1 MNPYRRKEL
10 REAYEAGY
18 KSGLNENAVKRLA
31 ARAAEYF
38 DVPKI
43 TLGQE
48 LRDYLKSL
56 GLLKRSKTGG
66 TKGINIKRGETERY
80 LGTNKDVMNPFYRR
94 ADRPTSPKTLER
106 RRLAF

>member
-56 GLLKRSKTGG
+56 GLFL
-66 TKGINIKRGETERY
+66 
-80 LGTNKDVMNPFYRR
+80 
-94 ADRPTSPKTLER
+94 
-106 RRLAF
+106 